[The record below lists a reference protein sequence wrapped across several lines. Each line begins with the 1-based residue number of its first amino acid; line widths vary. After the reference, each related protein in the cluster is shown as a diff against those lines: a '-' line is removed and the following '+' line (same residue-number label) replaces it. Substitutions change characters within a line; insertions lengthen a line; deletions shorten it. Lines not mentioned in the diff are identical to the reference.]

1 MGPSMTGYTLT
12 TRPTGTRLQIPGRTA
27 AARLI
32 VVVRAPEAAGYDRVL
47 EVLIGAGIR
56 SVELTLTTPGTIA
69 RLPRLIAQFGEDADI
84 GVGTVTDGEQVAA
97 AVEAGAHYLVTPIT
111 DPALVDAANRA
122 AVPIVPGGLT
132 PTELFASWSAGAA
145 AVKIFPANQVG
156 PGYLKDLRGPF
167 PGIAAVPS
175 GGVDL
180 EGASGWLRAGSAAV
194 SVGSPLLGDALRG
207 GDFGALRERTAA
219 FVAACGQVTT

>member
-1 MGPSMTGYTLT
+1 MTGDTLT
-12 TRPTGTRLQIPGRTA
+12 TSPTGTRLQIPGRTA

-47 EVLIGAGIR
+47 EVLVAAGIR

-84 GVGTVTDGEQVAA
+84 GVGTVTNGEQVAA

-132 PTELFASWSAGAA
+132 PTELFAAWRAGAA

-156 PGYLKDLRGPF
+156 PGYLNDLRGPF

-175 GGVDL
+175 GGVTFWAPRR
-180 EGASGWLRAGSAAV
+180 GCRR
-194 SVGSPLLGDALRG
+194 RG
-207 GDFGALRERTAA
+207 GGQRRWPATRRRPARRGSGRAA
-219 FVAACGQVTT
+219 GPGDSVRGDV

>member
-1 MGPSMTGYTLT
+1 MTGDTLT
-12 TRPTGTRLQIPGRTA
+12 TSPTGTRLQIPGRTA

-47 EVLIGAGIR
+47 EVLVDAGIR

-84 GVGTVTDGEQVAA
+84 GVGTVTNGEQVAA

-132 PTELFASWSAGAA
+132 PTELFASWRAGAA

-180 EGASGWLRAGSAAV
+180 WAPRRGCRPARRRSASVARYSATHCGAGIWTR
-194 SVGSPLLGDALRG
+194 
-207 GDFGALRERTAA
+207 
-219 FVAACGQVTT
+219 CGTGRQPSWRRVVR

>member
-1 MGPSMTGYTLT
+1 MTGDTLT
-12 TRPTGTRLQIPGRTA
+12 TSPTGTRLQIPGRTA

-47 EVLIGAGIR
+47 EVLVAAGIR

-69 RLPRLIAQFGEDADI
+69 RLPRLIAQFEDADI
-84 GVGTVTDGEQVAA
+84 GVGTVTNGEQVAA

-111 DPALVDAANRA
+111 DALVDAANRA

-132 PTELFASWSAGAA
+132 PTELFAAWRAGAA

-156 PGYLKDLRGPF
+156 PGYLNDLRGPF
-167 PGIAAVPS
+167 PGIAAVRPAVWTFWAPRRGCRAARRRS
-175 GGVDL
+175 
-180 EGASGWLRAGSAAV
+180 ASVARYSATRCAAGIWT
-194 SVGSPLLGDALRG
+194 R
-207 GDFGALRERTAA
+207 
-219 FVAACGQVTT
+219 CGTGRQRSWRRVVR